1 MGSQFPRGWGVA
13 SQGFFPGCPSRI
25 GRLLINNT
33 FSVELNISYLAV
45 KAACKRTQQL
55 PTLLRQQYWE
65 LLYACWQWSANE
77 CNNSQ
82 QCWDPQCILGKIQP
96 IRLWR
101 PCVMSAHGP
110 NNAGRAVQTD
120 PTLLYY
126 ASAITEQKKC
136 WELLPEKFDR
146 FQTLHNNTQQHPTT
160 CARECKQTQHVTSN
174 HVGSCWPTML
184 RLFVLSLTGVS
195 KQMF

>member
-13 SQGFFPGCPSRI
+13 SQGFFPGCSSRI

-82 QCWDPQCILGKIQP
+82 QCWDLQCILGKIQP

-101 PCVMSAHGP
+101 PCVMSTHGP
-110 NNAGRAVQTD
+110 NNVGRAVQTD
-120 PTLLYY
+120 PTLLCY

-136 WELLPEKFDR
+136 WELLPVWPLSNFA
-146 FQTLHNNTQQHPTT
+146 QQHAT
-160 CARECKQTQHVTSN
+160 TSN
-174 HVGSCWPTML
+174 NMRQRVQTDATCNIQPCWEFLANNVASVCT
-184 RLFVLSLTGVS
+184 
-195 KQMF
+195 

>member
-1 MGSQFPRGWGVA
+1 MGMGSQFPRGWGVA

-82 QCWDPQCILGKIQP
+82 QCWDAQCILGKIQP

-110 NNAGRAVQTD
+110 TM
-120 PTLLYY
+120 L
-126 ASAITEQKKC
+126 E
-136 WELLPEKFDR
+136 EL
-146 FQTLHNNTQQHPTT
+146 
-160 CARECKQTQHVTSN
+160 CKQIQH
-174 HVGSCWPTML
+174 CCTML
-184 RLFVLSLTGVS
+184 RRSQNKRNVESCCLKSLTAFKLCATTRNNIQQHAPES
-195 KQMF
+195 ANRHNM